1 MGELSFEIV
10 EGPDAG
16 RVVPLDGALV
26 IGSDP
31 AVGIPLADPHVEAQ
45 HTRVTASGDGALV
58 EDLGDPG
65 GTFVND
71 AELRVPTRMS
81 AGDEL
86 QVGVTVLKL
95 RSGTEAPSEVRPK
108 PPALAVTQAE
118 PAYLA
123 SRAARPQR
131 GNPSARAAR
140 ARSTTCWTPGRSE
153 WRAMPAG
160 DLRDRGLGRPA
171 LSRDGQALVYRSR
184 KYSSSAIAVPATIA

>member
-1 MGELSFEIV
+1 VGELSFEIV

-31 AVGIPLADPHVEAQ
+31 AVEIPLADPHVEAQ
-45 HTRVTASGDGALV
+45 HTRVTAAGDGALV

-118 PAYLA
+118 PAYLPGGAAAAEPERPRRA
-123 SRAARPQR
+123 SKIEDLLDVRTKRMARHAP
-131 GNPSARAAR
+131 
-140 ARSTTCWTPGRSE
+140 
-153 WRAMPAG
+153 
-160 DLRDRGLGRPA
+160 L
-171 LSRDGQALVYRSR
+171 
-184 KYSSSAIAVPATIA
+184 AIFVIVVWAVLLYLLTAKL

>member
-31 AVGIPLADPHVEAQ
+31 AVEIPLADPHVEAQ
-45 HTRVTASGDGALV
+45 HTRVTAAGDGALV

-108 PPALAVTQAE
+108 PPALAATQAE
-118 PAYLA
+118 PAYLVP
-123 SRAARPQR
+123 SGAAAVEPEPAPRER
-131 GNPSARAAR
+131 DRR
-140 ARSTTCWTPGRSE
+140 
-153 WRAMPAG
+153 PAG
-160 DLRDRGLGRPA
+160 RGTKRMARHAPL
-171 LSRDGQALVYRSR
+171 
-184 KYSSSAIAVPATIA
+184 AIFVIVVWAVLLYLLTAKL

>member
-45 HTRVTASGDGALV
+45 HTRVTAAGDGALV

-95 RSGTEAPSEVRPK
+95 RSGTEAPSEVRAK

-118 PAYLA
+118 PAYLVPGGAAAAEAERPRRA
-123 SRAARPQR
+123 SEIDDLLDVRTKRMARHAPL
-131 GNPSARAAR
+131 AIFVIVVWAV
-140 ARSTTCWTPGRSE
+140 
-153 WRAMPAG
+153 
-160 DLRDRGLGRPA
+160 LLY
-171 LSRDGQALVYRSR
+171 LVTA
-184 KYSSSAIAVPATIA
+184 KL

>member
-1 MGELSFEIV
+1 VGELSFEIV

-16 RVVPLDGALV
+16 RVVPLDGSLV

-31 AVGIPLADPHVEAQ
+31 SAELSLADPHVEAR
-45 HTRVTASGDGALV
+45 HTRVTVTGDGALV

-95 RSGTEAPSEVRPK
+95 RSGAEAPSEVRPK

-118 PAYLA
+118 PAYLVPGGA
-123 SRAARPQR
+123 PAVEPERPRRANEIDDLLDARTKR
-131 GNPSARAAR
+131 MARHA
-140 ARSTTCWTPGRSE
+140 P
-153 WRAMPAG
+153 
-160 DLRDRGLGRPA
+160 L
-171 LSRDGQALVYRSR
+171 
-184 KYSSSAIAVPATIA
+184 AIFVIVVWAVLLYLLTAKL

>member
-31 AVGIPLADPHVEAQ
+31 AVEIPLADPHVEVQ
-45 HTRVTASGDGALV
+45 HTRVTAAGDGALV

-108 PPALAVTQAE
+108 PPALAATQAE
-118 PAYLA
+118 PAYLVPGGAAAAEPERPRRA
-123 SRAARPQR
+123 SEIEDLLDVRTKRMARHAP
-131 GNPSARAAR
+131 
-140 ARSTTCWTPGRSE
+140 
-153 WRAMPAG
+153 
-160 DLRDRGLGRPA
+160 L
-171 LSRDGQALVYRSR
+171 
-184 KYSSSAIAVPATIA
+184 AIFVIVVWAVLLYLLTAKL

>member
-1 MGELSFEIV
+1 VGELSFEIV

-31 AVGIPLADPHVEAQ
+31 AVEIPLADPHVEAQ
-45 HTRVTASGDGALV
+45 HTRVTAAGDGALV

-108 PPALAVTQAE
+108 PPTQ
-118 PAYLA
+118 
-123 SRAARPQR
+123 S
-131 GNPSARAAR
+131 
-140 ARSTTCWTPGRSE
+140 
-153 WRAMPAG
+153 
-160 DLRDRGLGRPA
+160 
-171 LSRDGQALVYRSR
+171 
-184 KYSSSAIAVPATIA
+184 

>member
-45 HTRVTASGDGALV
+45 HTRVTAAGDGALV

-95 RSGTEAPSEVRPK
+95 RSGTEAPSEVRAK

-118 PAYLA
+118 PAYLVPGGAVAAEAERPRRA
-123 SRAARPQR
+123 SEIEDLLDVRTKRMARHAP
-131 GNPSARAAR
+131 
-140 ARSTTCWTPGRSE
+140 
-153 WRAMPAG
+153 
-160 DLRDRGLGRPA
+160 L
-171 LSRDGQALVYRSR
+171 
-184 KYSSSAIAVPATIA
+184 AIFVIVVWAVLLYLLTAKL

>member
-1 MGELSFEIV
+1 VGELSFEIV

-16 RVVPLDGALV
+16 RVVPLGGALV

-31 AVGIPLADPHVEAQ
+31 AVEIPLADPHVEAQ
-45 HTRVTASGDGALV
+45 HTRVTAAGDGALV

-95 RSGTEAPSEVRPK
+95 RSGTEAPSEVRAK

-118 PAYLA
+118 PAYLVPGGAAAAEAERPRRA
-123 SRAARPQR
+123 SEIDDLLDVRTKRMARHAPL
-131 GNPSARAAR
+131 AIFVIVVWAV
-140 ARSTTCWTPGRSE
+140 
-153 WRAMPAG
+153 
-160 DLRDRGLGRPA
+160 LLY
-171 LSRDGQALVYRSR
+171 LVTA
-184 KYSSSAIAVPATIA
+184 KL

>member
-1 MGELSFEIV
+1 VGELSFEIV

-45 HTRVTASGDGALV
+45 HTRVTAAGDGALV

-95 RSGTEAPSEVRPK
+95 RFGTEAPSEVRAK

-118 PAYLA
+118 PAYLVPGGAAAAEAERPRRA
-123 SRAARPQR
+123 SEIDDLLDVRTKRMARHAPL
-131 GNPSARAAR
+131 AIFVIVVWAV
-140 ARSTTCWTPGRSE
+140 
-153 WRAMPAG
+153 
-160 DLRDRGLGRPA
+160 LLY
-171 LSRDGQALVYRSR
+171 LVTA
-184 KYSSSAIAVPATIA
+184 KL